1 MLQRNTSTGFALS
14 LDVSF
19 EGGVEQEGRFEFCGQ
34 EAEMNE
40 GDLEAV

>member
-1 MLQRNTSTGFALS
+1 MLQRNTSIGFALS
-14 LDVSF
+14 LNVSF
-19 EGGVEQEGRFEFCGQ
+19 EGSVEQEGRFDFYGQ